1 MKLINLVAIFVG
13 GGLGSVARFLVS
25 RLVISVG
32 YKSNFPL
39 ATLLANLGACIV
51 MALVLSFT
59 LRDKSISESWSLFWL
74 VGVCGGFST
83 FSTFSYENWLLV
95 KDGLYGVLALN
106 ILLSVIMC
114 VGVFVVAS
122 RLLNV

>member
-106 ILLSVIMC
+106 ILLSVVMC
-114 VGVFVVAS
+114 VGIFVVAS
-122 RLLNV
+122 RLINV

>member
-106 ILLSVIMC
+106 ILLSVVMC
-114 VGVFVVAS
+114 VGIFVVAS
-122 RLLNV
+122 RLFNV

>member
-95 KDGLYGVLALN
+95 KDGLYGVLVLN
-106 ILLSVIMC
+106 ILLSVVMC
-114 VGVFVVAS
+114 VGIFVVAS
-122 RLLNV
+122 RLINV

>member
-13 GGLGSVARFLVS
+13 GGLGSVARFLFS

-106 ILLSVIMC
+106 ILLSVVMC
-114 VGVFVVAS
+114 VGIFVVAS
-122 RLLNV
+122 RLINV

>member
-51 MALVLSFT
+51 MVLVLSFT

-106 ILLSVIMC
+106 ILLSVVMC
-114 VGVFVVAS
+114 VGIFVVAS
-122 RLLNV
+122 RLINV

>member
-1 MKLINLVAIFVG
+1 MKLINLIAIFVG

-106 ILLSVIMC
+106 ILLSVVMC
-114 VGVFVVAS
+114 VGIFVVAS
-122 RLLNV
+122 RLINV

>member
-1 MKLINLVAIFVG
+1 MKLINLVAIFMG
-13 GGLGSVARFLVS
+13 GGIGSVARYFIS
-25 RLVISVG
+25 RLVITVG

-39 ATLLANLGACIV
+39 ATLLANFSACIV

-106 ILLSVIMC
+106 VLVSVVMC
-114 VGVFVVAS
+114 IGVFVVAA
-122 RLLNV
+122 RIFNV

>member
-25 RLVISVG
+25 RLVILVS

-106 ILLSVIMC
+106 ILLSVVMC
-114 VGVFVVAS
+114 VGIFVVAS
-122 RLLNV
+122 RLINV

>member
-13 GGLGSVARFLVS
+13 GGLGSVARFFVS

-83 FSTFSYENWLLV
+83 FSSFSYENWLLV

-106 ILLSVIMC
+106 ILLSVVMC
-114 VGVFVVAS
+114 VGIFVVAS
-122 RLLNV
+122 RLINV

>member
-59 LRDKSISESWSLFWL
+59 LRDKSISESWSSFWL

-106 ILLSVIMC
+106 ILLSVVMC
-114 VGVFVVAS
+114 VGIFVVAS
-122 RLLNV
+122 RLINV

>member
-106 ILLSVIMC
+106 ILLSVVMC
-114 VGVFVVAS
+114 VGIFVVAT